1 MKILILGGKGFIGR
15 YIFKNLKEENI
26 THFNRNKETN
36 LYEIKDLIKLL
47 EINYD
52 YIIICSG
59 SNIKNSSSLYRSS
72 VLNVQTIL
80 NNYTEIE
87 KTKIIFLSS
96 NVTDYTTEYP
106 FPYQST
112 KKLCENLLIKSN
124 FKSVVI
130 FRIPIIHESENFKV
144 IQFLSRFLKFDSEF
158 NYLVSLEDISMKLK
172 KNLIENKEKI
182 VIERFND
189 RKIYFKD
196 FNSKI
201 RFPIIKIKTLKKV
214 FFGIKAKGIYN
225 KFKVFY
231 GYR

>member
-15 YIFKNLKEENI
+15 HIFKNLNGENI
-26 THFNRNKETN
+26 THFNRNNETN

-47 EINYD
+47 EIDYD

-80 NNYTEIE
+80 NNYSGFE
-87 KTKIIFLSS
+87 KTKVIFLSS
-96 NVTDYTTEYP
+96 NVTEYTTEYP
-106 FPYQST
+106 FPYQNT
-112 KKLCENLLIKSN
+112 KILCENLLIKSK

-130 FRIPIIHESENFKV
+130 FRIPIIEESENFKV
-144 IQFLSRFLKFDSEF
+144 IKFLSRFLNFDSEY
-158 NYLVSLEDISMKLK
+158 NYLVALEDIRKKLEK
-172 KNLIENKEKI
+172 HLIENKEEILTEK
-182 VIERFND
+182 FHD

-201 RFPIIKIKTLKKV
+201 KFPIIKVKTLEKV
-214 FFGIKAKGIYN
+214 LFGIKAKGIYN

-231 GYR
+231 GYK